1 MSFKMNELKARM
13 KNRVESNYLFWKL
26 TQIEREKTCH
36 LVQCN
41 KQLSEVKSD
50 LKSIKTSTGT
60 IRKQSVSAESR
71 LDQTSSSKS
80 RTSSAKDDNDD
91 DDSYSRRGTLIDYT
105 FIKDEDG
112 SNRVVYTNDTIED
125 LKKKDPVL
133 IKRLKQMEIFKRS
146 GRAPYF
152 DEHRDELKPPKVIF
166 SKASLIRQK
175 SELCEETRRSAM
187 MVPHEN
193 YDYVYQARL
202 KPQIDL
208 FIQSVNMVK

>member
-36 LVQCN
+36 MVQCN
-41 KQLSEVKSD
+41 KELSEVKSD

-60 IRKQSVSAESR
+60 IRKQSVSVESR
-71 LDQTSSSKS
+71 LDQTSNSKS
-80 RTSSAKDDNDD
+80 RTSSVEDD
-91 DDSYSRRGTLIDYT
+91 DDDSRRGTLVDYT

-112 SNRVVYTNDTIED
+112 SKLIYTDETIED

-152 DEHRDELKPPKVIF
+152 DEHRDELKPPPKVIF

-187 MVPHEN
+187 IIPHEN
-193 YDYVYQARL
+193 YEYVYQVRL

-208 FIQSVNMVK
+208 FIQSVNMIK

>member
-13 KNRVESNYLFWKL
+13 KNRVESNYLCWKL

-41 KQLSEVKSD
+41 KQLSEIKSD

-60 IRKQSVSAESR
+60 IRKPSVSVESG
-71 LDQTSSSKS
+71 LDNRASSSKS
-80 RTSSAKDDNDD
+80 RSSSNDD

-105 FIKDEDG
+105 STRENDED
-112 SNRVVYTNDTIED
+112 RPLYTNDTIED

-133 IKRLKQMEIFKRS
+133 IKRLKQMEVFKRS

-152 DEHRDELKPPKVIF
+152 DEHHDELKPPKVIF
-166 SKASLIRQK
+166 SKASLTRQK

-187 MVPHEN
+187 LIPHEN
-193 YDYVYQARL
+193 YDTIYQVRL

-208 FIQSVNMVK
+208 FIQRVNMVK